1 MGFLLKLLELMAA
14 GGLFGA
20 VLALPGAGRLRAAG
34 WLAAAALAVVSVGR
48 GLMWNWAMVHL
59 MPLAA
64 AVLVGALAWRRQRLG
79 MALVAVGYLAWMA
92 QRGW

>member
-1 MGFLLKLLELMAA
+1 MAFLLKLLELMAA

-20 VLALPGAGRLRAAG
+20 TLALPPSPRLRHATLA
-34 WLAAAALAVVSVGR
+34 AAAALALTSLGR
-48 GLMWNWAMVHL
+48 GLLWDFSPVHL

-64 AVLVGALAWRRQRLG
+64 ASLAALLAWRKLRLG
-79 MALVAVGYLAWMA
+79 LVLLAAVYLAWIA